1 MANLFVG
8 NLPFTTTERDLSEAF
23 RALGV
28 QVQRSRVVRDRD
40 SGQSRGFGFVEL
52 SPAENQEKVIAEF
65 RGTRISG
72 RTVRVYHAH
81 PVPGGN
87 PADTAE

>member
-8 NLPFTTTERDLSEAF
+8 NLPFTTTERELSEAF
-23 RALGV
+23 RTLGF

-52 SPAENQEKVIAEF
+52 SPNEDQERVIAQF

-72 RTVRVYHAH
+72 RTVRVYHAN
-81 PVPGGN
+81 PVGTKPG
-87 PADTAE
+87 DTVV